1 MFMNSSKVQNQRLN
15 LDQGQPGL
23 LHSRV
28 LPVLIITMN
37 ANVTGSLTML
47 LLMSSLL
54 LWKNAASQSNYTTST
69 GSNMTISKLLNRAT
83 ILSSHIS
90 LLSSELYKEF
100 VARYSLDI
108 DIFSVLRKRCHTAS
122 IATPGDKEETLKMKE
137 RDLIILMIHL
147 MLSWEDAMCHMKAQ
161 GVHLPNIPLSFMQ
174 KAELIQQ
181 KIWQLLQG
189 LTIIARQVDLQ
200 FKDYGEH
207 ALWNEL
213 PLLMSTDARVSRQ
226 TFYQLCHCLRRDT
239 DKVHTFLRVLNY
251 QITHERQS

>member
-100 VARYSLDI
+100 VSTFLFALINR
-108 DIFSVLRKRCHTAS
+108 RH
-122 IATPGDKEETLKMKE
+122 PNNE